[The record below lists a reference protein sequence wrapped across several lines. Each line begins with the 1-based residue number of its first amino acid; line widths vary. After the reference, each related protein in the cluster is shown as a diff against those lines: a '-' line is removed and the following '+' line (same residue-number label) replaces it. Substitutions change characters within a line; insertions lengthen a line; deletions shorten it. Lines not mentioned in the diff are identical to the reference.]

1 MTTRVGS
8 TGPALPREFTP
19 AGSGKAG
26 QGEEVVFGDSQS
38 CILCLGSLAQVNATA
53 DRNGASS
60 WCTEIQTA
68 DAMFTG
74 AVGTHA
80 HLD

>member
-1 MTTRVGS
+1 MVERLAR
-8 TGPALPREFTP
+8 P
-19 AGSGKAG
+19 KKW
-26 QGEEVVFGDSQS
+26 FGAFSV
-38 CILCLGSLAQVNATA
+38 IHIMFGSLAQVNATA